1 MSDPKYATAFT
12 FALTLIQTSTGG
24 LYTAPPLASGDFQ
37 VSLDHGAFAA
47 LATTPTVSPAGSVCV
62 LVALS
67 AAEMTADEVVVL
79 GHDPDG
85 VWDDVVCTLRPLLQ
99 TVEDLPTAADV
110 NAQVVDALV
119 TDTYAEPGAGTPA
132 ATLSLAAK
140 LNYLFKDWRNRKRQ
154 TNVQFTLY
162 DATGATA
169 HQEAA
174 VSWDG
179 TTLERGPMVDG
190 S

>member
-1 MSDPKYATAFT
+1 
-12 FALTLIQTSTGG
+12 
-24 LYTAPPLASGDFQ
+24 
-37 VSLDHGAFAA
+37 
-47 LATTPTVSPAGSVCV
+47 
-62 LVALS
+62 
-67 AAEMTADEVVVL
+67 MTADEVVVL